1 MITYQEVYEKD
12 RKKMITYQE
21 VDEKDRKEMITYKE
35 VDEKDRKE
43 DPSSNR
49 RIQLQLRL

>member
-1 MITYQEVYEKD
+1 MVTYQEVY
-12 RKKMITYQE
+12 QE
-21 VDEKDRKEMITYKE
+21 DSKEMITYKE

-49 RIQLQLRL
+49 RIQLQLRLRHFLWNI

>member
-1 MITYQEVYEKD
+1 MVTYQEVY
-12 RKKMITYQE
+12 QE
-21 VDEKDRKEMITYKE
+21 DRKEMITYEE

-49 RIQLQLRL
+49 RIQLQLRLRHFLWNI